1 LKVPTVLYEPEF
13 WVTVCFLTFLGVLW
27 KLDVHRTVITALD
40 ARRTRIKAELD
51 EARRL
56 REEAQAVLAQSE
68 RRRREAEREADA
80 IIASAKAE
88 AEQLADEAKTKVE
101 EFIARRTKMAE
112 AKITRA
118 ESQALSDVR
127 AAAAEAAVVAA
138 EKILT
143 TTAKGKVADDL
154 IARGIKDLKSKLN

>member
-1 LKVPTVLYEPEF
+1 MLYEPEF
-13 WVTVCFLTFLGVLW
+13 WVAVCFLIFLGVLW
-27 KLDVHRTVITALD
+27 KFDVHRTVITALD

-51 EARRL
+51 DARRL
-56 REEAQAVLAQSE
+56 REEAQALLAKSE
-68 RRRREAEREADA
+68 LRRGEAVREADA
-80 IIASAKAE
+80 IIASAKGE
-88 AEQLADEAKTKVE
+88 AEQLAGEAKAKVE

-112 AKITRA
+112 AKITHA
-118 ESQALSDVR
+118 ESQALADVR

-143 TTAKGKVADDL
+143 ATAKGKVADEL

>member
-1 LKVPTVLYEPEF
+1 MLNEPEF
-13 WVTVCFLTFLGVLW
+13 WVLVSFLIFLGVLW
-27 KLDVHRTVITALD
+27 RFEVHRTAINALD

-51 EARRL
+51 DARRL
-56 REEAQAVLAQSE
+56 REEAQSVLAQSE
-68 RRRREAEREADA
+68 RRRREAEHEADE

-88 AEQLADEAKTKVE
+88 AEQLAGEAKAKVE

-112 AKITRA
+112 AKITHA
-118 ESQALSDVR
+118 ETQALADVR
-127 AAAAEAAVVAA
+127 AAAAEAAVAAA

-143 TTAKGKVADDL
+143 TTAKGQVADDL